1 MARVFVSGSIAGRLT
16 GGQTEFEVKADTVGR
31 LVRELDRR
39 FPGIGD
45 QIEESM
51 AVAIDGV
58 ICQDTLLEPIP
69 PDAEIH
75 LIPKIAGG

>member
-1 MARVFVSGSIAGRLT
+1 MATVHLGATLCRTFCGNIRVV
-16 GGQTEFEVKADTVGR
+16 EVKALTIGR
-31 LVRELDRR
+31 MIKELDAL
-39 FPGIGD
+39 FPGLGI

-58 ICQDTLLEPIP
+58 IFQDSLIDPIG
-69 PDAEIH
+69 PDSEVH

>member
-1 MARVFVSGSIAGRLT
+1 MARVFVSGSVARHLT
-16 GGQTEFEVKADTVGR
+16 GGETEFEVKADTVGR

-39 FPGIGD
+39 FPGLGN
-45 QIEESM
+45 QVEESM

-58 ICQDTLLEPIP
+58 ICQDTLMEPIP
-69 PDAEIH
+69 PNSEIH